1 MDPPSEG
8 GPVDDDA
15 EIIAEFLVESH
26 ENLDQL
32 DRDLVALE
40 QDPGSRELLSSI
52 FRTIHTIKGTSG
64 FLAFH
69 RLEKVTH
76 VGESLLA
83 RLRDGALTM
92 TPQTTDAL
100 LRMVDCVRGL
110 LTAVEENGS
119 DAGDEAELE
128 PVIAAVTACINGSAP
143 AGAGAAASGAAAAAP
158 AAAPAAEPKPGV
170 T

>member
-1 MDPPSEG
+1 MPCRYGDGEG
-8 GPVDDDA
+8 GVKVDELGD
-15 EIIAEFLVESH
+15 IVQEFLVESH

-40 QDPGSRELLSSI
+40 ADPGSRDLLSSI

-64 FLAFH
+64 FLAFN

-83 RLRDGALTM
+83 RLRDGAQSM

-100 LRMVDCVRGL
+100 LRMVDAVRDL
-110 LTAVEENGS
+110 LSTIEDTGS
-119 DAGDEAELE
+119 DQSGNETGLE
-128 PVIAAVTACINGSAP
+128 MVVAAVQACIDNPGGNLETP
-143 AGAGAAASGAAAAAP
+143 
-158 AAAPAAEPKPGV
+158 PGV
-170 T
+170 AV